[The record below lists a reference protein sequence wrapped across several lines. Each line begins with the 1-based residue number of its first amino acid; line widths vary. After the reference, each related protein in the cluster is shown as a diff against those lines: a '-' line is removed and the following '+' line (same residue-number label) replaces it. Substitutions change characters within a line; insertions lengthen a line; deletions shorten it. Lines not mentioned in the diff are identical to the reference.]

1 MPDPLER
8 VTNLLAL
15 LLEARAPMTLA
26 QIANELAG
34 QYPDGEVGRR
44 GAFERDKSLLRS
56 EGVPIEQQI
65 LSGDQAG
72 QTAYSIDRRRYE
84 LAALDLTADQR
95 AALQLAVATVRLGTA
110 WGAEALW
117 KLGGDGAVEAP
128 HDVSA
133 SLPSLESLPVLFAA
147 STARATVRF
156 DYRGRRREVDP
167 YALLSREGFW
177 YVVGH
182 DRGAAAM
189 RTFRVDRIDGDVEA
203 GAAGAFERPVDFD
216 VATVFPDD
224 PKLLGDGAAGDPP
237 TAQVLVDAARARA
250 VQRELGDAAVASRQ
264 PDGSVTFEVP
274 CRNELAFRSWVLGLL
289 EHAEVLGPPQVRAA
303 FVAWLDD
310 LVQGT
315 SR

>member
-1 MPDPLER
+1 VPDPLER

-15 LLEARAPMTLA
+15 LLEARAPLTLA
-26 QIANELAG
+26 QIAMQLAG
-34 QYPDGEVGRR
+34 QYPEGETSRR
-44 GAFERDKSLLRS
+44 AAFERDKSLLRG

-65 LSGDQAG
+65 LAGDQAG
-72 QTAYSIDRRRYE
+72 QTAYWIDRRRYE
-84 LAALDLTADQR
+84 LAGLDLTADER

-117 KLGGDGAVEAP
+117 KLGGDEAVEAP

-147 STARATVRF
+147 STARATVSF

-167 YALLSREGFW
+167 YALVSREGFW

-182 DRGAAAM
+182 DHGAAAM
-189 RTFRVDRIDGDVEA
+189 RTFRVDRIDGDV
-203 GAAGAFERPVDFD
+203 GVGRAGAFDRPAGFD

-237 TAQVLVDAARARA
+237 TAQVRVDAGRALA
-250 VQRELGDAAVASRQ
+250 VEHELGAASVVARGD
-264 PDGSVTFEVP
+264 DGSVTFEVP

-289 EHAEVLGPPQVRAA
+289 EHAEVVDPPSVRAS

-310 LVQGT
+310 LAEGAD
-315 SR
+315 R

>member
-1 MPDPLER
+1 VPDPLER

-26 QIANELAG
+26 EIATQLAG
-34 QYPDGEVGRR
+34 QYPDGDTSRR
-44 GAFERDKSLLRS
+44 AAFERDKALLRG
-56 EGVPIEQQI
+56 EGVPIEQQV

-72 QTAYSIDRRRYE
+72 QTAYWIDRKRYE
-84 LAALDLTADQR
+84 LAGLDLTPDER

-117 KLGGDGAVEAP
+117 KLGGDEAVEAP

-147 STARATVRF
+147 STARATVSF

-167 YALLSREGFW
+167 YALVSREGFW

-189 RTFRVDRIDGDVEA
+189 RTFRVDRIDGAVAA
-203 GAAGAFERPVDFD
+203 GPPGAFERPTDFD
-216 VATVFPDD
+216 VAKVFPDD
-224 PKLLGDGAAGDPP
+224 PKLLGDGAAGEHP
-237 TAQVLVDAARARA
+237 TAQVRVDSARALA
-250 VQRELGDAAVASRQ
+250 VEHELGESSVVARGD
-264 PDGSVTFEVP
+264 DGSVTFEVP

-289 EHAEVLGPPQVRAA
+289 EHAEVVSPRSVRAA
-303 FVAWLDD
+303 MADWLTD
-310 LVQGT
+310 LAAGT
-315 SR
+315 DR

>member
-1 MPDPLER
+1 
-8 VTNLLAL
+8 
-15 LLEARAPMTLA
+15 MTLA
-26 QIANELAG
+26 QIGTQLAG
-34 QYPDGEVGRR
+34 QYPEGETSRR
-44 GAFERDKSLLRS
+44 AAFERDKALLRG

-72 QTAYSIDRRRYE
+72 QTAYFIDRRRYE
-84 LAALDLTADQR
+84 LPALELTADER

-117 KLGGDGAVEAP
+117 KLGGGGAVEAP

-156 DYRGRRREVDP
+156 DYRGRPREVDP

-182 DRGAAAM
+182 DHGAAAI
-189 RTFRVDRIDGDVEA
+189 RTFRVDRIEGQVETGPA
-203 GAAGAFERPVDFD
+203 GSFERPADFD
-216 VATVFPDD
+216 VSQVFPDD
-224 PKLLGDGAAGDPP
+224 PKLLGDGATGDPP
-237 TAQVLVDAARARA
+237 TALVRVDAARALA
-250 VQRELGDAAVASRQ
+250 AEHELGQASVITREA
-264 PDGSVTFEVP
+264 DGSVTFEVP

-289 EHAEVLGPPQVRAA
+289 EHAEVVGPPDVREA

-310 LVQGT
+310 LAGEHVPHGGA
-315 SR
+315 S